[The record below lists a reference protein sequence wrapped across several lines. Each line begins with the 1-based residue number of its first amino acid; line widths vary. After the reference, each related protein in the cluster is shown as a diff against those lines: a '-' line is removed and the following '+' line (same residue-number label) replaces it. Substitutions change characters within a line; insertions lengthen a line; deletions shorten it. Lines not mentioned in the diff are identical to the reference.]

1 MKNRQS
7 IVVCCVV
14 LREDVVTYTLLDLL
28 EVVHLLLGKASIPN
42 RGCVFKDWANIAFV
56 YCEEFFGV

>member
-1 MKNRQS
+1 MKNRRS

-28 EVVHLLLGKASIPN
+28 EVVHLPLGNASIPN
-42 RGCVFKDWANIAFV
+42 RGCIFKDWANIAFV
-56 YCEEFFGV
+56 YGEELSA